1 MVMAETMEAALPCTF
16 CIGWSW
22 LVSKKAKY
30 GEHKVENNK

>member
-1 MVMAETMEAALPCTF
+1 MEAALPCTF